1 MKSPTWWLDQAQ
13 KKLDARSDAELA
25 RALGCSRQSI
35 SQHRHGKHNMSI
47 RTALTIARI
56 LEINPMIVIATTMY
70 HQSNTDEERKFW
82 ADTFKKYQNPTRP
95 A

>member
-1 MKSPTWWLDQAQ
+1 MKKPTYWLEQA
-13 KKLDARSDAELA
+13 KTKLASDSDAALA
-25 RALGCSRQSI
+25 HALGCSRQSI

-56 LEINPMIVIATTMY
+56 LEVNPMIVIATTMY
-70 HQSNTDEERKFW
+70 HQATTDEERKFW
-82 ADTFKKYQNPTRP
+82 TDTVRRYQSPERP